1 MWFGLTW
8 AELRRETGDGRMLPL
23 AHALSIFVPV
33 YGLWQSHRHFSAID
47 AVVRKSDPARGVD
60 PFSAAVGTGIWWL
73 TFTHYST
80 EPMFLMLDAIE
91 LLAGTAVVVY
101 GQRALNRHWRARPG
115 PPADERLTQMDWLI
129 LGLALSF
136 GVLTIISFLTAP
148 APPAP

>member
-23 AHALSIFVPV
+23 AHALSIFVPL

-47 AVVRKSDPARGVD
+47 AVVRKSDATRGVD
-60 PFSAAVGTGIWWL
+60 PFSAALGTGIWWL

-148 APPAP
+148 AP